1 MASKTQIITPAMRAP
16 ATLVLATLA
25 SLLRTHAAPGDL
37 DPTFSW
43 TGPGRFSLNANA
55 DGYSVASLALQ
66 PDGKI
71 VAAGGTRLVRILAD
85 GTLDPDFNS
94 GGIINLT
101 PQAFGRGWQEVEIQP
116 DGKIIACS
124 TGANPSLRRWNP
136 DGTPD
141 TSFNGTGIVALPSTP
156 FDLTL
161 DESGRILVGLSSGI
175 TRYRTTGEIDPT
187 FGNGGIALLRPLVP
201 FPVQAVASL
210 PGGSLILAVAP
221 PTGTF
226 KKLDASGV
234 EDLSF
239 PEIPISANGGS
250 RPFPMMV
257 DTIGESLIFNWN
269 VGQSCMWKMDFNG
282 ANERDIGGE
291 GVCFGI
297 AGITMQRDGKL
308 VIVGAIGGNNPLP
321 GITIRRIRPEG
332 GLDESFANLGSNT
345 INFGNTYSFATRA
358 AVQRDGKILVAAI
371 NDTNLVVLRLLGDDP
386 DLTVEYPKGT
396 NLAAAPV
403 PTIDFG
409 PVAAGQSQT
418 RTVYLSNPSPA
429 DLEGLK
435 VVRGTAGTPS
445 EFTIASE
452 IPATLATGE
461 SAPLT
466 LVLTPSSP
474 GNKSATVEIQSNDPD
489 ESPFTLSLT
498 GRQATATDLWRQTH
512 FGSMDETG
520 PAADQSDPDA
530 DGIPNLVEFALGS
543 HPKESTPAPGT
554 LVRNGSTLEFTYW
567 RSKAALGEIAFVR
580 EFSQSLADGWS
591 QVGGMVETVL
601 EETTDLQKVRVTTPA
616 GTAGR
621 RFVRLRVA
629 RR

>member
-1 MASKTQIITPAMRAP
+1 MRSSA
-16 ATLVLATLA
+16 AFFIATLA
-25 SLLRTHAAPGDL
+25 SVLQTRAAPGDL

-43 TGPGRFSLNANA
+43 TGPGMFSLNANA
-55 DGYSVASLALQ
+55 YLQSVASLALQ

-71 VAAGGTRLVRILAD
+71 IAAGGTRLVRILPD

-94 GGIINLT
+94 GGIINLPFQT
-101 PQAFGRGWQEVEIQP
+101 QGKAWQDVEVQP

-124 TGANPSLRRWNP
+124 TGANPSLRRWNS

-141 TSFNGTGIVALPSTP
+141 ASFNGTGIVALPSTP
-156 FDLTL
+156 FDLML
-161 DESGRILVGLSSGI
+161 DESGRILVGLNSGI
-175 TRYRTTGEIDPT
+175 ARYLATGEIDPT
-187 FGNGGIALLRPLVP
+187 FGNGGIALLRPLAP
-201 FPVQAVASL
+201 FPVHSVVSL
-210 PGGSLILAVAP
+210 PGGSLIVAVFP
-221 PTGTF
+221 LWGSGTL
-226 KKLDASGV
+226 KKLDTNGI

-239 PEIPISANGGS
+239 PEIQISTAT
-250 RPFPMMV
+250 MIV
-257 DTIGESLIFNWN
+257 DAIEESLIFNWN
-269 VGQSCMWKMDFNG
+269 AGQSCLWKVDFNG
-282 ANERDIGGE
+282 GNERDIGGE
-291 GVCFGI
+291 GVCGGF
-297 AGITMQRDGKL
+297 AGLTVQRDGKW
-308 VIVGAIGGNNPLP
+308 VIPGAIGGNNGLP
-321 GITIRRIRPEG
+321 DITIRRIRPEA
-332 GLDESFANLGSNT
+332 GLDQSFANMGTKT
-345 INFGNTYSFATRA
+345 IDFGNTYSFATRA

-371 NDTNLVVLRLLGDDP
+371 SDANLVVLRLLGDDP
-386 DLTVEYPKGT
+386 DITVEYPKGT

-409 PVAAGQSQT
+409 PVVAGQSQT
-418 RTVYLSNPSPA
+418 RTVYLSNRSPA

-445 EFTIASE
+445 EFTVVSE

-461 SAPLT
+461 SVPLT

-474 GNKSATVEIQSNDPD
+474 GKKTATLEIQSNDPD
-489 ESPFTLSLT
+489 ESPFNLSLT
-498 GRQATATDLWRQTH
+498 GRQATATDLWRQAY

-520 PAADQSDPDA
+520 AAADQSDPDA

-543 HPKESTPAPGT
+543 HPKESTPTPGT

-580 EFSQSLADGWS
+580 EFSQSLAEGWS
-591 QVGGMVETVL
+591 QVGGMVETIL
-601 EETTDLQKVRVTTPA
+601 EETTELQRVRVTTPA

-621 RFVRLRVA
+621 RFVRLRIT